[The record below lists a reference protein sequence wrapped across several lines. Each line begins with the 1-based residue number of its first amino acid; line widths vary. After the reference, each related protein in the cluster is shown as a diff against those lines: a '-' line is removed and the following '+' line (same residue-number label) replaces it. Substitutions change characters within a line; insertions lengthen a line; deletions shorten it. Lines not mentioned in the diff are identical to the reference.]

1 MKQRFLALLS
11 TIALLGGLSSC
22 SNEESK
28 NTIYFWVPSGQ
39 TIVNKLTNYAEKFS
53 ELVLE
58 NEGVEVHVEVSY
70 QGGYDDLLDKI
81 VKGFSTGNYP
91 TLAIAYPDHVA
102 EYLDAEGTD
111 QGKYVVNIEDY
122 AKDETIGFG
131 KESYLGDG
139 AASDFVSAFYEEG
152 HSYGREGLYSLP
164 LMKSSEVLYY
174 NTEAVL
180 QCAKPYGET
189 IGKNISTAD
198 QLEDYLNSIDFDEL
212 MDFCAFIKTYYEENY
227 PDQNLLSPF
236 FYDSDD
242 NLYLT
247 ASYQNDIAYTSVDTS
262 GKGSIDFNNPEAK
275 AMAQKLRDYHDQG
288 LIATKGSEGEYGSNY
303 FTTQAV
309 LFDVG
314 SSGGAGYQAPNSDSF
329 TVGVCR
335 VPPFKADNPLYVSQ
349 GLSATILKR
358 GDDKNGFKAEYGFKF
373 LKYLTST
380 AVNADLCVNGSEG
393 YIPVRESCYE
403 TDLYKMFMETGES
416 GPDYNFMGKTA
427 TIVKEQ
433 INGKYFNTPCFKGSA
448 QAREAVSGIITQMF
462 TTDETLDKIFSDQ
475 ENIAR
480 NAL

>member
-1 MKQRFLALLS
+1 MKQRILAFLS
-11 TIALLGGLSSC
+11 SIALLGGLSSC
-22 SNEESK
+22 SQGDDK
-28 NTIYFWVPSGQ
+28 NTVYFWVPSGQ
-39 TIVNKLTNYAEKFS
+39 TIVTKLTDYAERFS
-53 ELVLE
+53 DIIME
-58 NEGVEVHVEVSY
+58 NEGVEVNIKISY
-70 QGGYDDLLDKI
+70 QGGYDELLDKI

-102 EYLDAEGTD
+102 EYLDAEGSDT
-111 QGKYVVNIEDY
+111 GKYVVNIEDY
-122 AKDETIGFG
+122 ATDATIGFG
-131 KESYLGDG
+131 KEDYLGDG
-139 AASDFVSAFYEEG
+139 EATDFVSAFYEEG

-189 IGKNISTAD
+189 IGINISTAE
-198 QLEDYLNSIDFDEL
+198 QLESYLNSIDFDEL
-212 MDFCAFIKTYYEENY
+212 MDFCAFIKKHYEENY
-227 PDQNLLSPF
+227 PNQDLLSPF

-247 ASYQNDIAYTSVDTS
+247 ASYQNDIDYTSVDAS
-262 GKGSIDFNNPEAK
+262 GKGSIDFNNAEAK
-275 AMAQKLRDYHDQG
+275 AMAQKLRDYHDAG
-288 LIATKGSEGEYGSNY
+288 LIRTKGSEGEYGSNY
-303 FTTQAV
+303 FTTQQV

-314 SSGGAGYQAPNSDSF
+314 SSGGAGYQAPNSDAF

-335 VPPFKADNPLYVSQ
+335 VPPFNSENPLYVSQ

-358 GDDKNGFKAEYGFKF
+358 SDDQDGFKAKYGFKF

-393 YIPVRESCYE
+393 YIPVRESCYD
-403 TDLYKMFMETGES
+403 TDLYQLFMDTGNS
-416 GPDYNFMGKTA
+416 GPDYNYMGKTA
-427 TIVKEQ
+427 RIVKEQ

-448 QAREAVSGIITQMF
+448 EARQAVSGIVTQMF
-462 TTDETLDKIFSDQ
+462 TTDDTLDKIFSDQ
-475 ENIAR
+475 ENVAR